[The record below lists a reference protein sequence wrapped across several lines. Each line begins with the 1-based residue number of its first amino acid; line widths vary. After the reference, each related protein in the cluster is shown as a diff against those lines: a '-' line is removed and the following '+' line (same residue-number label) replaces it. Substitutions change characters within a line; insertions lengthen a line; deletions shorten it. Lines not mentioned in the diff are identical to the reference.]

1 MIRIAIIGTNKIT
14 RRFLEAVQK
23 TELLKLTGV
32 YSRTIEKAVEF
43 GTEFG
48 AEKFYDRLEPL
59 ASDPDIDAVYIAS
72 PNYCHC
78 AQAVMLMQAG
88 KHVLVEKP
96 AASNLAEFT
105 RMAQAARQNH
115 VILLEAMRCVID
127 PAFDLLAAH
136 LDDIGEVRQVIL
148 QYCQY
153 SSRYDNYKNGIIEN
167 AFRPELSNG
176 SLMDIGVYCTHLMA
190 KLFGMPKKI
199 QADAVFLPNQIDGA
213 GTILAHYDDFQVQ
226 LVYSKICDSF
236 VPSQIMGEKGTLTFR
251 ELPNIH
257 DIDLILRNGEQ
268 KRFPLQKDSN
278 NMLYE
283 AIRFA
288 EMINGQDSAACEEC
302 LRVSGMEMQIMD
314 EARRQIGLVFPAD
327 TFRHTQ
333 NTSAL

>member
-1 MIRIAIIGTNKIT
+1 MIRLAIIGTNKIT
-14 RRFLEAVQK
+14 RRFLDAVQK
-23 TELLKLTGV
+23 TELLQLTGV
-32 YSRTIEKAVEF
+32 YSRTMEKAVEF

-48 AEKFYDRLEPL
+48 AVKFYDRLEAL
-59 ASDPDIDAVYIAS
+59 ASDPEIDAVYIAS

-78 AQAVMLMQAG
+78 EQAVTLMQAG
-88 KHVLVEKP
+88 KHVMVEKP
-96 AASNLAEFT
+96 AASNFAEFN
-105 RMAQAARQNH
+105 RMAETARQNH

-136 LDDIGEVRQVIL
+136 LDDIGQIRQATF

-176 SLMDIGVYCTHLMA
+176 SLMDIGVYCVHLMA

-199 QADAVFLPNQIDGA
+199 QADAVFLPNDIDGA
-213 GTILAHYDDFQVQ
+213 GTILAHYDGFQVQ

-236 VPSQIMGEKGTLTFR
+236 VPSQIMGEKGALTFL

-257 DIDLILRNGEQ
+257 DIGLILRNGEQ
-268 KRFPLQKDSN
+268 KRLPLRKDSN

-288 EMINGQDSAACEEC
+288 EMINGKDLAGCEEC
-302 LRVSGMEMQIMD
+302 LRVTGMEMQIMD
-314 EARRQIGLVFPAD
+314 EARRQTGLVFPAD
-327 TFRHTQ
+327 R
-333 NTSAL
+333 